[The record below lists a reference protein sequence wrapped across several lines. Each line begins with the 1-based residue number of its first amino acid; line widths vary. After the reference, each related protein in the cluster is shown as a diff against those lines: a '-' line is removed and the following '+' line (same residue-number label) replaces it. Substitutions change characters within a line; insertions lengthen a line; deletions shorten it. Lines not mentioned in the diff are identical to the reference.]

1 MKRQHIIIVVF
12 GILFAISAQA
22 NVKEKALSRNQ
33 VPKAVIEA
41 FEKAYPNA
49 KELDFEEEP
58 FEGKTAYEVEYK
70 TNGIG
75 YEFLYSADGVL
86 LQKQEVIVDK
96 ALPPLVAQAIKKAH
110 PNADIMEA
118 EQVMNPDGAVT
129 GYEVKVN
136 VDGKVFELD
145 LDVSGKTSK
154 SEND

>member
-12 GILFAISAQA
+12 GTLFAIIAQA

-33 VPKAVIEA
+33 VPKAVIEV

-70 TNGIG
+70 INGIG
-75 YEFLYSADGVL
+75 YEFLYSVDGVL
-86 LQKQEVIVDK
+86 LQKQEVIADK

-110 PNADIMEA
+110 PKADIMEA
-118 EQVMNPDGAVT
+118 EQVMDPDGVVT

-145 LDVSGKTSK
+145 LDVSGNILE
-154 SEND
+154 SENH